1 MIPAE
6 AVAHVHYWLTGALLL
21 IGLYGMLA
29 SPNLIRK
36 LMGMNILLTAVILF
50 FITLAAKDGA
60 SPPVVPYGGGEPVAA
75 AYANPLPHTLMLTA
89 IVVGVA
95 MTGVALALIIRIQQ
109 RFGTLDER
117 ELLRLLRE

>member
-1 MIPAE
+1 VIPLDI
-6 AVAHVHYWLTGALLL
+6 VAHAHYWLTATLLL
-21 IGLYGMLA
+21 IGLYAMLA
-29 SPNLIRK
+29 APNLIRK
-36 LMGMNILLTAVILF
+36 LMGLNVFMTAVIVF
-50 FITLAAKDGA
+50 YITLGAKAGG
-60 SPPVVPYGGGEPVAA
+60 SPPVLPHHHAVARA
-75 AYANPLPHTLMLTA
+75 AEYSNPLPHTLMLTA

>member
-1 MIPAE
+1 MASE
-6 AVAHVHYWLTGALLL
+6 VTAHAHYWLTVVLLL
-21 IGLYGMLA
+21 VGLHAMLA
-29 SPNLIRK
+29 APNLIRK
-36 LMGMNILLTAVILF
+36 LMGLNVFMTAVIVF
-50 FITLAAKDGA
+50 FVMLGAKTG
-60 SPPVVPYGGGEPVAA
+60 SVPPVLPHHHAEAHAIEYS
-75 AYANPLPHTLMLTA
+75 NPLPHTLMLTA